1 MARKFF
7 LNSLWAIGLGIG
19 LTVAVPSLNNDSGR
33 AQAQV
38 QTKVE
43 QLSPRLVNPNRALLL
58 STARMTRFNPAV
70 HGYNFVNTF
79 LNVTGIA
86 NITTGG
92 LCAGMVYSALDYY
105 KASTEIPRQ
114 TYTPISGTT
123 LHSYLYDRNMEALGS
138 HIDKWIELHNNP
150 FGARNSEFFKWGL
163 QGTGG
168 GRLQE
173 LRAKID
179 AGEPVPL
186 GLKSLSANPGEDH
199 VVLAYGYDMGRY
211 TGDLGANQTDLKIF
225 IYEPNYGAQKVTLV
239 PKPDRES
246 WCYEE
251 RNHRGNEVCW
261 RTYFVQMNYGVR
273 AAPAIP
279 PGPQKEM
286 LITVQT
292 GGDDLRGGGDN
303 MDAIVTLT
311 SGRTV
316 RVNNANRS
324 QRWID
329 GSFNTF
335 AVSLPAEVGPRD
347 IANVQLQTA
356 FRGGWDG
363 DNWNVDTVLME
374 FRQDAAVQATCQ
386 TRTSREGTMRHTG
399 SDHKTTFPFPC

>member
-1 MARKFF
+1 MARKTL
-7 LNSLWAIGLGIG
+7 LNFVMTISLGI
-19 LTVAVPSLNNDSGR
+19 VATSTLPLGGQDSQR
-33 AQAQV
+33 ANAQAVVKQYN
-38 QTKVE
+38 T
-43 QLSPRLVNPNRALLL
+43 QLTMPNRGLLL

-70 HGYNFVNTF
+70 HGYNFINTF

-105 KASTEIPRQ
+105 KAATEVPRQ

-138 HIDKWIELHNNP
+138 HIDKWIELHANP

-261 RTYFVQMNYGVR
+261 RSYFVQFNYGVR
-273 AAPAIP
+273 AAPTLPA
-279 PGPQKEM
+279 GPQKEM
-286 LITVQT
+286 LISVQT

-303 MDAIVTLT
+303 MDAVVTMT
-311 SGRTV
+311 NGQTA
-316 RVNNANRS
+316 RVTNVNRS

-329 GSFNTF
+329 GSINTF
-335 AVSLPAEVGPRD
+335 AVSLPAAVGPRD
-347 IANVQLQTA
+347 IAHVQFQTA

-363 DNWNVDTVLME
+363 DNWNVGTVRLE
-374 FRQDAAVQATCQ
+374 YRQDAVVQASCE

-399 SDHKTTFPFPC
+399 DVHKTTFSFPC

>member
-1 MARKFF
+1 MIRKNLFRAAAALTF
-7 LNSLWAIGLGIG
+7 GIITAVISPIGNTIG
-19 LTVAVPSLNNDSGR
+19 QD
-33 AQAQV
+33 AQAQTV
-38 QTKVE
+38 RLQQPFLVT
-43 QLSPRLVNPNRALLL
+43 PRQILTL
-58 STARMTRFNPAV
+58 STARMTRFDPAV

-105 KASTEIPRQ
+105 KAGTPVPRQ
-114 TYTPISGTT
+114 TYTPVSGTT
-123 LHSYLYDRNMEALGS
+123 LHSYLYDRNMEALGN
-138 HIDKWIELHNNP
+138 HIDKWIELHGNLL
-150 FGARNSEFFKWGL
+150 GVRNSEFFKWGL

-173 LRAKID
+173 LRRKID

-186 GLKSLSANPGEDH
+186 GLKSLSANPGSDH

-251 RNHRGNEVCW
+251 RNYNGDEVCW
-261 RTYFVQMNYGVR
+261 RTYFVQSNYNVR
-273 AAPAIP
+273 VAPALPAGP
-279 PGPQKEM
+279 PKEM
-286 LITVQT
+286 LLDIKT

-303 MDAIVTLT
+303 LDVIVSL
-311 SGRTV
+311 SGG
-316 RVNNANRS
+316 RVVKLANVNRS

-329 GSFNTF
+329 WSTNSIG
-335 AVSLPAEVGPRD
+335 VSLPADVGPRD
-347 IANVQLQTA
+347 VVSVQFRTE
-356 FRGGWDG
+356 FRGGFDG
-363 DNWNVDTVLME
+363 DNWNIDEVKMRL
-374 FRQDAAVQATCQ
+374 RQGPVTIAECT
-386 TRTSREGTMRHTG
+386 TRSSREGTMRHTG
-399 SDHKTTFPFPC
+399 SNHLATFNFPC

>member
-1 MARKFF
+1 MTRKTLFKC
-7 LNSLWAIGLGIG
+7 AIALSFGAA
-19 LTVAVPSLNNDSGR
+19 LTAILPLTGDESQSAH
-33 AQAQV
+33 AQAGIYQYNP
-38 QTKVE
+38 
-43 QLSPRLVNPNRALLL
+43 QLVMPNRGLQL

-70 HGYNFVNTF
+70 HGYSFINTF

-92 LCAGMVYSALDYY
+92 LCAGMVYSAMDYY
-105 KASTEIPRQ
+105 KAGTEIPRQ

-138 HIDKWIELHNNP
+138 HIDKWIELHANP
-150 FGARNSEFFKWGL
+150 FGSRNGEFFRWGL

-186 GLKSLSANPGEDH
+186 GLKSLSGNPGEDH

-225 IYEPNYGAQKVTLV
+225 IYEPNFGAQKVTLV

-251 RNHRGNEVCW
+251 RNHRGEEVCW
-261 RTYFVQMNYGVR
+261 RSYFLQMNYGVR

-279 PGPQKEM
+279 VGPQKEM
-286 LITVQT
+286 LITVRT

-303 MDAIVTLT
+303 MDAIVNL
-311 SGRTV
+311 SGGRAV
-316 RVNNANRS
+316 RVNNINRS

-329 GSFNTF
+329 WSYNEF
-335 AVSLPAEVGPRD
+335 AVTLPADVRSSD
-347 IANVQLQTA
+347 VTSVQFQTA
-356 FRGGWDG
+356 FRGGFDG
-363 DNWNVDTVLME
+363 ENWNIDLVKVD
-374 FRQDAAVQATCQ
+374 FRTNAVTQSTC
-386 TRTSREGTMRHTG
+386 TSRNSREGTMRHTG
-399 SDHKTTFPFPC
+399 SDHNTTFAFPC